1 MFGRAL
7 IASLHY
13 YAINCC
19 HGLLER
25 RECAS
30 SVPGQPRRLEELM
43 ALAPGGD
50 LLGWLRGSAASPAGN
65 TGLHRMMCF
74 PPVVWFSL
82 QALKV

>member
-1 MFGRAL
+1 MFGWTL

-25 RECAS
+25 RERAS
-30 SVPGQPRRLEELM
+30 SIPGQPRRLEELM

-50 LLGWLRGSAASPAGN
+50 LLRWLCGSAASPAGN
-65 TGLHRMMCF
+65 TGLPRMMCF
-74 PPVVWFSL
+74 PPVVWFS
-82 QALKV
+82 